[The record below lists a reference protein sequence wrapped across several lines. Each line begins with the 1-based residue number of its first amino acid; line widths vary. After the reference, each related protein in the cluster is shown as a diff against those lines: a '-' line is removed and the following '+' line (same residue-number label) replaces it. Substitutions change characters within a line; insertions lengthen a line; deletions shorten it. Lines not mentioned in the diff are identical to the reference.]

1 MERRNGSRWKANE
14 KKNFSLNVS
23 EICRHLSRHEYIY
36 IYICTFT
43 AVHYCLSI
51 SKAWLSP
58 HDRAH
63 DSIRNSELRNECALP
78 HSRPPDILT
87 LEKRFHNRTL
97 ARMNLPALVA
107 DISRPRDIRY
117 SIEICVSAAGDMEE
131 ADEKTRSK
139 GQRKRKREG
148 EGEICWLLLASWY
161 GFAHLFQS
169 GFSSVDG
176 RFSTF
181 TKEWFPAKVFKSRP
195 KMRIRVARNFEAR
208 PTFLIFGFLIFAAF
222 RLFLSLFL
230 CLRTN
235 ATRGVC
241 IFVKIDPC

>member
-1 MERRNGSRWKANE
+1 MDRVE
-14 KKNFSLNVS
+14 KRMRKKISLWTFLKFVDTFHVTS
-23 EICRHLSRHEYIY
+23 IYIY
-36 IYICTFT
+36 IY
-43 AVHYCLSI
+43 VRSPLSI
-51 SKAWLSP
+51 TAFRFLKRDFR
-58 HDRAH
+58 HTIAH
-63 DSIRNSELRNECALP
+63 TIPFETLNYVTSVLYLILD
-78 HSRPPDILT
+78 LT

-117 SIEICVSAAGDMEE
+117 SIEICVSAAGNMEE